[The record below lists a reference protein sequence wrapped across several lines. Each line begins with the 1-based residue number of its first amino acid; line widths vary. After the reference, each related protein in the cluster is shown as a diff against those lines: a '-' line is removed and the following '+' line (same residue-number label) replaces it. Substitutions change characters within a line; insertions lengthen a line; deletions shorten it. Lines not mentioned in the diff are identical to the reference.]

1 MLIALTGTPG
11 TGKTSISNILS
22 ENSFEVIDINKVAD
36 DEDFIIGNDEKR
48 NSKIVDVDTLN
59 GYIKENYIKKD
70 IVFIEGHLSHL
81 LKSVD
86 KVIVLRCHP
95 DELRKRLSQK
105 GWKKEKIKENMEAE
119 ILDIILCETVD
130 KHPKKSVVEI
140 DTTNMNISNLAA
152 LIIEIIKNKFEHMK
166 KYNIGNIDWS
176 EEILKDFYNKVE

>member
-11 TGKTSISNILS
+11 TGKTSVSKILRD
-22 ENSFEVIDINKVAD
+22 NGFEIIDINKVVTGK
-36 DEDFIIGNDEKR
+36 DFLIGNDEKR
-48 NSKIVDVDTLN
+48 NSKIVDIDRLN
-59 GYIKENYIKKD
+59 GYIKKNYKKND

-95 DELRKRLSQK
+95 YELRKRLSQK
-105 GWKKEKIKENMEAE
+105 GWKEEKIKENIEAE

-130 KHPKKSVVEI
+130 NHPKKSVIEI
-140 DTTNMNISNLAA
+140 DTTNMDISNLAA
-152 LIIEIIKNKFEHMK
+152 SIIEIIKNKFEHMK